1 MNIFVLDEN
10 PEIAAK
16 MLCDKHIVKMPLETA
31 QLLSNVFSIALKV
44 PNPFVSVI
52 DQDIEVPYK
61 LTHSNHPCSLWARQS
76 KGNFCWL
83 IEYGKELCKEYT
95 WRYKRKHKSE
105 KVIDWCDSNKDLL
118 IFRSTDMQT
127 FIQALPDQYKCS
139 SAVEAYRRYYL
150 KEKMRFAKWENGRE
164 APDWIIC
171 YTTPQLI
178 QLINREA
185 IQIGHE
191 KGREEGEKQAKIA
204 VAKNSLKAGV
214 SIDVIAEIT
223 GFSVDYIEKIQE
235 KKF

>member
-1 MNIFVLDEN
+1 M
-10 PEIAAK
+10 
-16 MLCDKHIVKMPLETA
+16 
-31 QLLSNVFSIALKV
+31 
-44 PNPFVSVI
+44 
-52 DQDIEVPYK
+52 
-61 LTHSNHPCSLWARQS
+61 WARQS

-95 WRYKRKHKSE
+95 QRYKRKHKSE
-105 KVIDWCDSNKDLL
+105 EVINWCDSNKDLL
-118 IFRSTDMQT
+118 IFRSTDMQA

-191 KGREEGEKQAKIA
+191 KGRAEGRKAEKIE

-214 SIDVIAEIT
+214 SIDVIAKMI
-223 GFSVDYIEKIQE
+223 GLSIDYIKDIQE
-235 KKF
+235 EKF